1 MPKNWLTGF
10 NTGGTLFMLNFFR
23 EQKLITALLFGSLLV
38 LVLGVGLIVHSNN
51 AAKEAAQA
59 EATLQRLT
67 SIANSASEQLK
78 ETVVYA
84 DVPITDVKP
93 EDSIAKVAALN
104 GRTPEVGSADWCEVM
119 MVKDAKDW
127 TKDEQSLFAKN
138 CI

>member
-1 MPKNWLTGF
+1 M
-10 NTGGTLFMLNFFR
+10 MSFFR

-38 LVLGVGLIVHSNN
+38 LLIGVGLIIYSKN

-59 EATLQRLT
+59 QASVQRLNA
-67 SIANSASEQLK
+67 IANDADKQLQ
-78 ETVVYA
+78 ETIVYS

-93 EDSIAKVAALN
+93 EDSIAKVSALN
-104 GRTPEVGSADWCEVM
+104 GRVPEVGSDDWCEVM

-127 TKDEQSLFAKN
+127 TKEEQSIFAKN

>member
-1 MPKNWLTGF
+1 MMT
-10 NTGGTLFMLNFFR
+10 FFR
-23 EQKLITALLFGSLLV
+23 EQKLLTALLVGSLLV
-38 LVLGVGLIVHSNN
+38 LLLGVGLIIYSKN

-59 EATLQRLT
+59 EATVQRLNT
-67 SIANSASEQLK
+67 IANSASEQLQQ
-78 ETVVYA
+78 TVVYS

-93 EDSIAKVAALN
+93 EDSIAKVSALN

-127 TKDEQSLFAKN
+127 TKEEQSLFAKN